1 MEKARVTFS
10 DGTTATVEAGSPA
23 EIENAVREHELEIS
37 RRAKPSKSRTQAN
50 VEYAAGLAGEIAQ
63 GASFG
68 FSDELEGIAA
78 AAPKL
83 FDSWEATREAYTAG
97 RDAARSRSGE
107 FREDFPKTAIAANL
121 AGGVGSGLGMARGAV
136 GAAIANAPTASGTI
150 LGGLAGYGASDEE
163 TAQGLAADTA
173 LGAVT
178 GGVVGRLA
186 QPTANAIGE
195 AVTAPGRLSA
205 ARAASRPQRT
215 IMQRLARD
223 NVSIDEAAA
232 ALRKMPA
239 GATIADA
246 AGDNTARLAEE
257 IVAMPGKGAQNLRS
271 VFNARQA
278 KAASRVDAAINAA
291 LKIKGDFYQAMTAIQ
306 DDLATR
312 AKPFYDAAYEKP
324 VLQSP
329 TLKGVMSRLDDAAP
343 DVLESAR
350 RKARLDGQV
359 TGTTLRYYD
368 YVKRALDDKIGAAI
382 RAGEKDNARVWQGLK
397 RTLVDEL
404 DNRVP
409 EYGIARSIYSDD
421 AGMKSALEA
430 GREFMREDAELIAA
444 NMQGMSEAERQMFRM
459 GAARALRDRI
469 LSRPDSADVYKA
481 FFNKPLMREKIAAI
495 FPDKKSFA
503 KLQRAMLNEQRM
515 FQTASGAT
523 GNSATARRLLGAR
536 DLATDPET
544 AMDAATRGVKFAT
557 LNAARKYVRS
567 RLGPLANESV
577 RDQIA
582 ALLMEGDP
590 AKRAAI
596 LASLDQPAVVAPYR
610 PGFINNATGRAAPA
624 IGGVAGAGAVGL
636 TSSRASG
643 QR

>member
-1 MEKARVTFS
+1 MIYEVEGPDGVVYEVDAPTPQDAAKAI
-10 DGTTATVEAGSPA
+10 AGKYKQ
-23 EIENAVREHELEIS
+23 
-37 RRAKPSKSRTQAN
+37 KPTKSRTQAN
-50 VEYAAGLAGEIAQ
+50 VEYATGLAGEIAQ

-68 FSDELEGIAA
+68 FSDELEGAVA

-83 FDSWEATREAYTAG
+83 LDSWEATREAYTTA
-97 RDAARSRSGE
+97 RDAARARSGE

-136 GAAIANAPTASGTI
+136 GAAMANAPATSGAI
-150 LGGLAGYGASDEE
+150 LGGAAGYGASEAE
-163 TAQGLAADTA
+163 TPQGMAADTA

-178 GGVVGRLA
+178 GGVIGRLA

-195 AVTAPGRLSA
+195 AVTAPGRLA
-205 ARAASRPQRT
+205 TARAASRPQRT
-215 IMQRLARD
+215 IVQRIARD
-223 NVSIDEAAA
+223 DMSLDKVAAN
-232 ALRKMPA
+232 LRKMPA

-257 IVAMPGKGAQNLRS
+257 IVAMPGKGAQNLRAL
-271 VFNARQA
+271 FNARQS
-278 KAASRVDAAINAA
+278 KAAARVDSAINAA
-291 LKIKGDFYQAMTAIQ
+291 LKIKGDFYAAMSAIQ
-306 DDLATR
+306 DDLANR

-421 AGMKSALEA
+421 AGMKAALEA
-430 GREFMREDAELIAA
+430 GRDFMREDAEMIAA

-515 FQTASGAT
+515 FQTSAGAT

-544 AMDAATRGVKFAT
+544 AMDAATGGVKFAT

-582 ALLMEGDP
+582 AILMEGDP
-590 AKRAAI
+590 AKRAAA
-596 LASLDQPAVVAPYR
+596 LAALDQPPVVAPYR
-610 PGFINNATGRAAPA
+610 PGAINNATGRAAPA

-636 TSSRASG
+636 TSNRANG